1 MTSRLTR
8 HAAIEIGA
16 LSPAPAARLGSW
28 ASLLAAGLTVA
39 FVALTL
45 LLPADPWRD
54 LDAYAASF
62 TTVEVVQLVP
72 ILLLAPVVVVLM
84 ICLHHVAVGSRQ
96 VASQIAVTFAAI
108 YATIITV
115 NYALQLV
122 VVRFNIAAGEI
133 EELLLLVMPNPRSV
147 FVALEVV
154 GYGFFALMAL
164 AAATTVL
171 SGRGLERW
179 VRYTFLATGITGL
192 VGAAG
197 GLAGQRIVMLTGF
210 GLSLLAFLAATVLLG
225 VHFLRLTRTGAT
237 PCHPTRSRT
246 H

>member
-1 MTSRLTR
+1 MTSPLTR
-8 HAAIEIGA
+8 HAALEIGEP
-16 LSPAPAARLGSW
+16 SPVPAARLGSW
-28 ASLLAAGLTVA
+28 ASLLAAGLTTA

-62 TTVEVVQLVP
+62 TTVEVVQLLP
-72 ILLLAPVVVVLM
+72 ILLLAPVVVVLLS
-84 ICLHHVAVGSRQ
+84 CLHHVAARSRQ

-133 EELLLLVMPNPRSV
+133 EGLALLVIPNPRSV

-164 AAATTVL
+164 AAGAVL
-171 SGRGLERW
+171 SGRRLERW
-179 VRYTFLATGITGL
+179 VRYMFLATGITGL

-197 GLAGQRIVMLTGF
+197 GLAGQRIAMLTGF

-225 VHFLRLTRTGAT
+225 VHFLRLARTGST
-237 PCHPTRSRT
+237 PSHPTRSRT
-246 H
+246 Q